1 MKNKR
6 IFKTDGS
13 ALKEL
18 LLEPPLSTDFRR
30 KKSCRQYLVILARI
44 ILAAVFIYAAFGKIN
59 KPMLFSQQIKEYG
72 IFDGSFLLYTVAVVL
87 PWIELLC
94 GISLITGIF
103 IRGTSLV
110 LTAINI
116 MFLIFIIY
124 RVLNVMSSGD
134 TAFFEVFFDCG
145 CGFKPTYAWKKILE
159 NTALVGLSLI
169 LLFSREYRFVSLRSR
184 DRQEG

>member
-6 IFKTDGS
+6 ILKTDGS

-18 LLEPPLSTDFRR
+18 LLEPPLETDFRR
-30 KKSCRQYLVILARI
+30 EKSCRQYLVILARI

-59 KPMLFSQQIKEYG
+59 KPMLFSQQIRMYK
-72 IFDGSFLLYTVAVVL
+72 ILDGSFLLYTVAIVL

-110 LTAINI
+110 LSAINI
-116 MFLIFIIY
+116 TFLVFIIY
-124 RVLNVMSSGD
+124 RVLNVMGSGE

-159 NTALVGLSLI
+159 NTALLGLSLI
-169 LLFSREYRFVSLRSR
+169 LLFSREYRFVLLRSGGR
-184 DRQEG
+184 RQG